1 MMNRHLTAERLAS
14 LRQSDDFGGGSTL
27 RAGVVRELIDE
38 VVDLRRQLADLL
50 GDEDDNRP
58 EIRHET
64 LARGAWHPSSG

>member
-1 MMNRHLTAERLAS
+1 
-14 LRQSDDFGGGSTL
+14 
-27 RAGVVRELIDE
+27 VVRELIDE